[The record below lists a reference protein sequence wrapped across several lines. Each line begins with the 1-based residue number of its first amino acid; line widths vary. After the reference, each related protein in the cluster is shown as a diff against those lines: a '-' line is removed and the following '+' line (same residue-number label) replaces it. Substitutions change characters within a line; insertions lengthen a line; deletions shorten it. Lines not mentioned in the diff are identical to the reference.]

1 MSLFDDI
8 FRELN
13 GIFSTLDYA
22 GRQIDFEQ
30 DIKKNVVTPADAKEG
45 LIKFEKNID
54 TVIDAERSFKE
65 KFNRGENDESG
76 ESKSN
81 K

>member
-1 MSLFDDI
+1 M
-8 FRELN
+8 
-13 GIFSTLDYA
+13 
-22 GRQIDFEQ
+22 
-30 DIKKNVVTPADAKEG
+30 TPADAKEG

-65 KFNRGENDESG
+65 NFNRGEKDESG